1 MLHDVLLG
9 IALAVFGSAG
19 ATAIGVIIATI
30 APQWHRI
37 RRLVLGNVEPSPSV
51 APVRAQA
58 KAIGL

>member
-1 MLHDVLLG
+1 MLHDILLG

-37 RRLVLGNVEPSPSV
+37 RRLALSNVEPSAS
-51 APVRAQA
+51 ALPVGAQTR
-58 KAIGL
+58 AIGL